1 MAKSIIQNN
10 YGDPQ
15 IKTAAPAGKQP
26 HRSSGKNGDGNVLNS
41 IVDHPIARVAED
53 YLGKPAFQTYE
64 RVEVVINPD
73 SEVFSQLSAR
83 IHNEI
88 CRVGKA
94 LAQPGSEYITLDEVS
109 NYLKSIIQMR
119 VLSVNGKLPF
129 EYRNIGDLK
138 VHPFFGVIL
147 DQIGLVRDNEFG
159 IDLIPVLD
167 LPEEV
172 PTESSDAA
180 PDGKDGKSGGKKP
193 VKANASED
201 DEISIILKP
210 AVLLEISE
218 RLFYLEPAGLR
229 TIGVQVWKDTTG
241 CLEFMSLQHIDGVV
255 RGTRISHSVYGLFA
269 SMFATLATYENV
281 GLIPRVTYGYDH
293 TYKMYLD
300 AIFNRY

>member
-1 MAKSIIQNN
+1 MAKTTIQNN

-26 HRSSGKNGDGNVLNS
+26 SRSSSPNGSDIRRNLA
-41 IVDHPIARVAED
+41 DEPIAKIAEQ
-53 YLGKPAFQTYE
+53 YLGRPAFQSYE

-83 IHNEI
+83 IHDEI

-94 LAQPGSEYITLDEVS
+94 LAAPGEQYITLKEVS
-109 NYLKSIIQMR
+109 DYLKSIIQMR
-119 VLSVNGKLPF
+119 VLSVSGRLPF

-138 VHPFFGVIL
+138 VHPFFAVIL
-147 DQIGLVRDNEFG
+147 DQIGIVRDNEFG
-159 IDLIPVLD
+159 IDLIPVLSEAEKNFQE
-167 LPEEV
+167 LSE
-172 PTESSDAA
+172 AA
-180 PDGKDGKSGGKKP
+180 TDSVDGKRSGKKP
-193 VKANASED
+193 VKANVSED
-201 DEISIILKP
+201 DEHSIILKP

-241 CLEFMSLQHIDGVV
+241 CLEFMSLQHVDGVV

>member
-1 MAKSIIQNN
+1 MAKSTIQNN

-15 IKTAAPAGKQP
+15 IKTAAPAEKQP
-26 HRSSGKNGDGNVLNS
+26 SRRHNPGGYDTKRTLADE
-41 IVDHPIARVAED
+41 PIAKVAEQ
-53 YLGKPAFQTYE
+53 YLGRPAFQSYE
-64 RVEVVINPD
+64 RVEVVINPN
-73 SEVFSQLSAR
+73 SEVFTQLSAR

-94 LAQPGSEYITLDEVS
+94 LAAPGAEYITLREVS
-109 NYLKSIIQMR
+109 DYLKSIIQMR
-119 VLSVNGKLPF
+119 VLSVSGRLPF

-138 VHPFFGVIL
+138 VHPFFAVIL
-147 DQIGLVRDNEFG
+147 DQIGIVRDNEFG
-159 IDLIPVLD
+159 IDFIPVLD
-167 LPEEV
+167 AAVENSEELS
-172 PTESSDAA
+172 EAA
-180 PDGKDGKSGGKKP
+180 TDSVDQKRGGKRP
-193 VKANASED
+193 VKANAFED
-201 DEISIILKP
+201 DETSIILKP

-229 TIGVQVWKDTTG
+229 TVGVQVWKDTTG
-241 CLEFMSLQHIDGVV
+241 CLEFMSLQHVDGVV

-281 GLIPRVTYGYDH
+281 GLIPRVTYGYDY